1 MLFITIM
8 ISKVKYSK
16 DLASTIKYIMN
27 PLKGAH
33 IVLHKGIYSA
43 TNLNQIIKDFETQ
56 SQLRPSLKTKGV
68 HIPIS
73 FHIKDKENIEKYG
86 KKILEDW
93 LNHMEQHGYR
103 FDQIIIARHHD
114 KDYQNPHFHLFANI
128 VLDSGERANI
138 ANIGLACKQ
147 TSKAITEKWG
157 LTPANHRKTN
167 LILNNIN
174 NPVQTPS
181 YQVYKS
187 FQYDSNEQIHIHDPT
202 SLLIDLLLP
211 IPATSYAC
219 SETSSHKSKKNHD
232 DDRKKKKRKKK

>member
-1 MLFITIM
+1 M
-8 ISKVKYSK
+8 ISKVRYSK

-27 PLKGAH
+27 PQKGAH

-43 TNLNQIIKDFETQ
+43 TNLNQIIKDFEIQ

-86 KKILEDW
+86 ENILEDW

-103 FDQIIIARHHD
+103 FDQIITVRHHD

-128 VLDSGERANI
+128 VLDNGERANI

-167 LILNNIN
+167 VNLSNIN
-174 NPVQTPS
+174 NPAQAPS

-187 FQYDSNEQIHIHDPT
+187 YRSSSNEQIHIHDPT

-219 SETSSHKSKKNHD
+219 SGVSSSQRKKDHD
-232 DDRKKKKRKKK
+232 DEKKKKKRKKK